1 MSLSLQEVACAQPRT
16 FSVNGKN
23 IRISI
28 PAGVYE
34 GLQIKLKGQG
44 GEGYN
49 GGPNGDLYITF
60 HILPNSQFQREGNN
74 LKAYISIDLYTA
86 ILGGEIQVDTLEGKV
101 KLKVQPETQ
110 NGTVVRLKGKG
121 LPAYKQENTV
131 GDLFITY
138 QVKLPKN
145 LTEKQKD
152 LFEQLKNS

>member
-1 MSLSLQEVACAQPRT
+1 M
-16 FSVNGKN
+16 N
-23 IRISI
+23 
-28 PAGVYE
+28 
-34 GLQIKLKGQG
+34 
-44 GEGYN
+44 
-49 GGPNGDLYITF
+49 
-60 HILPNSQFQREGNN
+60 
-74 LKAYISIDLYTA
+74 IDLYTA
-86 ILGGEIQVDTLEGKV
+86 VLGGEVQIETLSGKV
-101 KLKVQPETQ
+101 KMKVAPETQ

>member
-1 MSLSLQEVACAQPRT
+1 M
-16 FSVNGKN
+16 
-23 IRISI
+23 
-28 PAGVYE
+28 
-34 GLQIKLKGQG
+34 
-44 GEGYN
+44 
-49 GGPNGDLYITF
+49 YITF